1 MAKEKEEKPKTTV
14 KKPKSK
20 GFKIARTVALVV
32 IIIGLA
38 GLAGYFY
45 KENNNLKKNPV
56 SAEEA
61 QKQENQRIIES
72 VSKLYTLPTD
82 EEPTIFFVSDKD
94 KLSEEYKNQE
104 FFKKAEN
111 GDYIL
116 IYEKGKIALLYRPSE
131 NRLVDVRP
139 YTVQS
144 SINVALVGPEAVRAV
159 TEKALKDSFKNE
171 VAVVAKT
178 DAKNAYTGITV
189 VDVSGKYS
197 EQAKKIAETLKGKV
211 GNLPEGEAK
220 PDGVDIVII
229 VGAAE
234 QPAPAPTQ

>member
-20 GFKIARTVALVV
+20 GFKIAKTVALVV
-32 IIIGLA
+32 VIIGLA
-38 GLAGYFY
+38 GIAGYFY
-45 KENNNLKKNPV
+45 RENNNLKKNPV

-82 EEPTIFFVSDKD
+82 EEPTIFFVSDKE

-144 SINVALVGPEAVRAV
+144 SINVALVGPEAVRVV

-171 VAVVAKT
+171 IAVVAKT
-178 DAKNAYTGITV
+178 DAKNANTGITV
-189 VDVSGKYS
+189 VDISGKYA

-220 PDGVDIVII
+220 PDGADLIII

-234 QPAPAPTQ
+234 QPAPVPTQ